1 MRLPLLTML
10 TLGNFSVAL
19 QKCTSSPTNILHASK
34 EVESCQVLV
43 NTKGW
48 VHFSLDLSP
57 TSDKVERR
65 LPSKH
70 CQRRHM
76 YLYSQHMRSCPQQ
89 PYTCPYCRQYS
100 STYENVTST
109 HLSECGDFP
118 VQCKLCLMKL
128 TRKNLQHHI
137 SNCVG
142 GQNSSQSEQCLYLIS
157 LIKT

>member
-1 MRLPLLTML
+1 MRLPLLIML

-34 EVESCQVLV
+34 EVESE
-43 NTKGW
+43 GW

-65 LPSKH
+65 FPSKH

-89 PYTCPYCRQYS
+89 PIHPAHTVGNTS

-157 LIKT
+157 LIKTCN